1 MRSATTAALSSHKK
15 KEKADDWGNYPF
27 LTQLGIDLIAR
38 YSAARTYLGFGQFAS
53 YREEDEDIW
62 RIGYGSTKINKHWVG
77 PREKATQ
84 AEVFK
89 QLVIDLKDF
98 SKQVNHYVVMP
109 LNEKKKAAVLSYAH
123 SVGLPAFK
131 ESVLL
136 NLINSRGSRKEI
148 IREWSPYINRKDFYP
163 ELTRER
169 RRVELNTYLA
179 ADKEVPLFIKHNCQL
194 KQCLLN
200 VADNYKGTPNQIKA
214 IEYLERKLLEWD
226 PSQEVVRRF
235 FRYWNQEQG
244 GLGSPRNF

>member
-1 MRSATTAALSSHKK
+1 M
-15 KEKADDWGNYPF
+15 
-27 LTQLGIDLIAR
+27 
-38 YSAARTYLGFGQFAS
+38 GFGQFAS
-53 YREEDEDIW
+53 YKEEDEDIW
-62 RIGYGSTKINKHWVG
+62 RIGYGSTKINKHWVSSK
-77 PREKATQ
+77 EKATQ
-84 AEVFK
+84 AEIFK
-89 QLVIDLKDF
+89 QLTIDLKEF
-98 SKQVNHYVVMP
+98 SKLVAHYVVMP

-131 ESVLL
+131 ESALL
-136 NLINSRGSRKEI
+136 NLINSQASKKEI
-148 IREWSPYINRKDFYP
+148 IREWSPYINRQHFYP

-169 RRVELNTYLA
+169 RRVELNVYLA

-200 VADNYKGTPNQIKA
+200 VADNYKGTPNQIRA

>member
-1 MRSATTAALSSHKK
+1 
-15 KEKADDWGNYPF
+15 
-27 LTQLGIDLIAR
+27 
-38 YSAARTYLGFGQFAS
+38 
-53 YREEDEDIW
+53 
-62 RIGYGSTKINKHWVG
+62 
-77 PREKATQ
+77 
-84 AEVFK
+84 
-89 QLVIDLKDF
+89 
-98 SKQVNHYVVMP
+98 MP

-136 NLINSRGSRKEI
+136 SLINSRASRKEI
-148 IREWSPYINRKDFYP
+148 IREWSPYINRKDFYS